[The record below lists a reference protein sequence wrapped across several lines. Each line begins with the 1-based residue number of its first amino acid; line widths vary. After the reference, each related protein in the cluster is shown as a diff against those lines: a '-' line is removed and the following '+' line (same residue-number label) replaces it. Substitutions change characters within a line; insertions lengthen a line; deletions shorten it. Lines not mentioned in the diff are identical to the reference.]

1 MKRSIKVSAGRTI
14 NLGNFNS
21 TKIEI
26 EYGRELSDDEGVEE
40 AIEEEYE
47 FVTEL
52 VEKKELEIRE
62 EYDAK

>member
-1 MKRSIKVSAGRTI
+1 MNERIKISIGRTI

-21 TKIEI
+21 AKIEI
-26 EYGRELSDDEGVEE
+26 GYERDLNPKEDIQK
-40 AIEEEYE
+40 AINAEYE

-52 VEKKELEIRE
+52 VENKELEIRE